1 MKKFTYD
8 IIKQPSLSNHLEL
21 KIHVLVKNHIDDV
34 ISLHIIANNKLLDMV
49 IFAPISQENYLYS
62 MLF

>member
-8 IIKQPSLSNHLEL
+8 IIKQPSLSNRLEL
-21 KIHVLVKNHIDDV
+21 KTNVLVENHI
-34 ISLHIIANNKLLDMV
+34 
-49 IFAPISQENYLYS
+49 YS

>member
-8 IIKQPSLSNHLEL
+8 IIKQPSLSNRLGL
-21 KIHVLVKNHIDDV
+21 KTHVLVENHI
-34 ISLHIIANNKLLDMV
+34 
-49 IFAPISQENYLYS
+49 YS